1 MAAIIGCGDC
11 RQGLIY
17 FAFIHCSSFE
27 LFVSIIYDF
36 IKSAYNGGTYI
47 INEHQHIVFLK
58 MKLPP
63 YNQPSKIKSRVMEP
77 SFTEE
82 LINPRMPINS
92 RVSQSSS
99 SFPVSAQST
108 DPSQIKA
115 GW

>member
-1 MAAIIGCGDC
+1 MIANHILCVSQSEIATIQLAIKD
-11 RQGLIY
+11 
-17 FAFIHCSSFE
+17 
-27 LFVSIIYDF
+27 
-36 IKSAYNGGTYI
+36 
-47 INEHQHIVFLK
+47 
-58 MKLPP
+58 
-63 YNQPSKIKSRVMEP
+63 KIKSDGAKFHISTIERMYQV
-77 SFTEE
+77 